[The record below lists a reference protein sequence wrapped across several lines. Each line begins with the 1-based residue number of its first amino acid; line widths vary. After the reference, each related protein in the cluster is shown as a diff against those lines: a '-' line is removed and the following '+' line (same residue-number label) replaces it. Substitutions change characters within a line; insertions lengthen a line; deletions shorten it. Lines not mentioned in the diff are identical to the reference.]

1 MWHGYFSIS
10 SIVHSFVIGK
20 WEMGSGITMTKS
32 MSRWARRDDLQGANI
47 INSLSPFL
55 CWADYTKDE
64 NGEII
69 GSEGYFQASS
79 TARQAGLLENMFFA
93 TSALHYL
100 SLLTFHHDKDAVEIN
115 KKYLLRSFSHASLH
129 VPET

>member
-1 MWHGYFSIS
+1 M
-10 SIVHSFVIGK
+10 IGK
-20 WEMGSGITMTKS
+20 WEMGTGITMTKS

-79 TARQAGLLENMFFA
+79 TSRQEYRKTCLLPPP
-93 TSALHYL
+93 L
-100 SLLTFHHDKDAVEIN
+100 STIFP
-115 KKYLLRSFSHASLH
+115 SL
-129 VPET
+129 PSTMTRML